1 MAKKKSKLKKALKV
15 LGAGAALAGLGRAF
29 MNRNARASTNA
40 DAIKAMTQDSAYS
53 LDQMPDGVDVL
64 KRNVDVPV
72 NLGRMEG
79 KGDMSGSIGQ
89 DIRAAYAQKMRNLNA
104 DTERNN
110 MLRAIRADVNPV
122 DDRVMVG
129 RGNFFKKGGRVK
141 KGGRAVRK
149 ANRSKKK

>member
-1 MAKKKSKLKKALKV
+1 MAKKKKSKLKKVLKV

-64 KRNVDVPV
+64 KRNVDVPM

-79 KGDMSGSIGQ
+79 QGDMSGSAGQ
-89 DIRAAYAQKMRNLNA
+89 NIRAAYAQRMRNAVTGVDGSPNILNPF
-104 DTERNN
+104 DGRN
-110 MLRAIRADVNPV
+110 
-122 DDRVMVG
+122 MVG
-129 RGNFFKKGGRVK
+129 RGVFK

>member
-1 MAKKKSKLKKALKV
+1 MAKKKRSKLKKALKV

-53 LDQMPDGVDVL
+53 PKGVEVL

-72 NLGRMEG
+72 NLGRMTG
-79 KGDMSGSIGQ
+79 QGDMGGATGQ
-89 DIRAAYAQKMRNLNA
+89 NIRANYAKRMR
-104 DTERNN
+104 D
-110 MLRAIRADVNPV
+110 AITGV
-122 DDRVMVG
+122 DGPPSILTPFDGRVMVG
-129 RGNFFKKGGRVK
+129 RGNFK

>member
-1 MAKKKSKLKKALKV
+1 MANKKRSKLKKALKV

-53 LDQMPDGVDVL
+53 LDEMPKGVDVL

-72 NLGRMEG
+72 NLGRMTG
-79 KGDMSGSIGQ
+79 QGDMGGLTGQ
-89 DIRAAYAQKMRNLNA
+89 EIRANYAQKMRDA
-104 DTERNN
+104 VTGVDGPP
-110 MLRAIRADVNPV
+110 AILNPV

>member
-1 MAKKKSKLKKALKV
+1 MAKKKKSKLKKALKV

-64 KRNVDVPV
+64 QRNVDVPI

-79 KGDMSGSIGQ
+79 KGDMGGSVGQ
-89 DIRAAYAQKMRNLNA
+89 NIRADYAQKMRNAVTDVDGSPSILNPF
-104 DTERNN
+104 NN
-110 MLRAIRADVNPV
+110 
-122 DDRVMVG
+122 RVITG
-129 RGNFFKKGGRVK
+129 RLGNRGNTFK
-141 KGGRAVRK
+141 KGGRAVKK